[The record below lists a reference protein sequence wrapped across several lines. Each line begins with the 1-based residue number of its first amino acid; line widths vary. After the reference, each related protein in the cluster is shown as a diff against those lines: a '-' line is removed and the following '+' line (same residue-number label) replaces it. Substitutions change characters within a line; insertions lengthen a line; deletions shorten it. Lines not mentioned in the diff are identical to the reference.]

1 MMRGFTL
8 LEMLI
13 AIAIIGVIG
22 SAVSTAIGGMANK
35 TRGLE
40 KRTLANWIASN
51 HLTRMRMLQRREA
64 QSLAEGTEQT
74 RLVFAD
80 RQWEVE
86 TKIKTTEH
94 PWIRRIEV
102 SVFEATDEE
111 GRQGPMANCPVF
123 WVSIDGLNNA
133 TVLRA
138 QSGALRFSKGFY
150 PHGNSCGPLYFC
162 RCGHGQRATVG
173 SNVRCVS
180 GAG

>member
-1 MMRGFTL
+1 MRGFYL
-8 LEMLI
+8 IEMLV
-13 AIAIIGVIG
+13 AIAIVGVIG
-22 SAVSTAIGGMANK
+22 AGISTAIGGMANQ

-40 KRTLANWIASN
+40 QRTLANWIASN

-111 GRQGPMANCPVF
+111 GRQGPY
-123 WVSIDGLNNA
+123 SQL
-133 TVLRA
+133 
-138 QSGALRFSKGFY
+138 SGFL
-150 PHGNSCGPLYFC
+150 
-162 RCGHGQRATVG
+162 GQY
-173 SNVRCVS
+173 
-180 GAG
+180 

>member
-1 MMRGFTL
+1 MRGFTL
-8 LEMLI
+8 VEMLV
-13 AIAIIGVIG
+13 AIAIVGVIG
-22 SAVSTAIGGMANK
+22 AGISTAIGGMANQ

-40 KRTLANWIASN
+40 QRTLANWIASN

-111 GRQGPMANCPVF
+111 GRQGPY
-123 WVSIDGLNNA
+123 SQL
-133 TVLRA
+133 
-138 QSGALRFSKGFY
+138 SGFL
-150 PHGNSCGPLYFC
+150 
-162 RCGHGQRATVG
+162 GQY
-173 SNVRCVS
+173 
-180 GAG
+180 

>member
-1 MMRGFTL
+1 MRGFTL
-8 LEMLI
+8 FEMLV
-13 AIAIIGVIG
+13 AIAIVGVIG
-22 SAVSTAIGGMANK
+22 AGISTAIGGMANQ

-40 KRTLANWIASN
+40 QRTLANWIASN

-111 GRQGPMANCPVF
+111 GRQGPY
-123 WVSIDGLNNA
+123 SQL
-133 TVLRA
+133 
-138 QSGALRFSKGFY
+138 SGFL
-150 PHGNSCGPLYFC
+150 
-162 RCGHGQRATVG
+162 GQY
-173 SNVRCVS
+173 
-180 GAG
+180 

>member
-1 MMRGFTL
+1 MRGFTL
-8 LEMLI
+8 IEMLV
-13 AIAIIGVIG
+13 AIAIVGVIG
-22 SAVSTAIGGMANK
+22 AGISTAIGGMANQ

-40 KRTLANWIASN
+40 QRTLANWIASN

-111 GRQGPMANCPVF
+111 GRQGPY
-123 WVSIDGLNNA
+123 SQL
-133 TVLRA
+133 
-138 QSGALRFSKGFY
+138 SGFL
-150 PHGNSCGPLYFC
+150 
-162 RCGHGQRATVG
+162 GQY
-173 SNVRCVS
+173 
-180 GAG
+180 